1 MQENLLVRLPRA
13 SWSLD
18 LTVAAAGTPRS
29 RPTPLECAIIT
40 LDVAARS
47 SAPRRHKA
55 DAIVPVLCARD
66 RSDIM
71 PFQKPGRI
79 QRTGKRE
86 LVQKGN
92 GMGRGSG
99 RKRASHTPSRTRG
112 PRSVWRATF
121 FFLRSWKA
129 PSQGTEGRLLTPE
142 HTSGAPR
149 AARVVIS
156 CAIDRKA

>member
-112 PRSVWRATF
+112 PEERLESDF
-121 FFLRSWKA
+121 FFFEKLESSLAGNRGSVAHTRAHIGRS
-129 PSQGTEGRLLTPE
+129 EGR
-142 HTSGAPR
+142 SGR
-149 AARVVIS
+149 NFLRY
-156 CAIDRKA
+156 